1 MERYLDLLS
10 VLMLLT
16 SILLVSHKR
25 IRSYIRTFRL
35 QAILIAIIAGYM
47 GVQSLIEEGTFDILV
62 ICAIIIA
69 LKVII
74 IPMLLHKTFANV
86 EDVVEKDFY
95 LNIPILILMSC
106 VLVVF
111 SYFTLSGI
119 SGLDAGHVNLQ
130 VVNAFSVI
138 LIGFFFMISRKKAIG
153 QIIGYLVMENG
164 IFVTAIFSTHG
175 MPFIVDIGIFIDMI
189 TAVLIMGVMVVQIND
204 KFDSINI
211 NKLRNLRG

>member
-10 VLMLLT
+10 VLMLL
-16 SILLVSHKR
+16 SAIMLVSHKR

-35 QAILIAIIAGYM
+35 QAILIAIIAGFM
-47 GVQSLIEEGTFDILV
+47 GMQSLVTEGSIDILV
-62 ICAIIIA
+62 ICVIIIA

-74 IPMLLHKTFANV
+74 IPMLLHRTFANV

-119 SGLDAGHVNLQ
+119 STLQEGHVNLQ

-138 LIGFFFMISRKKAIG
+138 LIGFFFMISRKKALG

-164 IFVTAIFSTHG
+164 IFITAIFSTHG
-175 MPFIVDIGIFIDMI
+175 MPFIVDIGIFIDML

-211 NKLRNLRG
+211 NNLRNLRG

>member
-1 MERYLDLLS
+1 MEHYLDLLS

-16 SILLVSHKR
+16 AIMLVSHKR

-35 QAILIAIIAGYM
+35 QAVLIAIIAGFM
-47 GVQSLIEEGTFDILV
+47 GMQSLVNEGSFDILV
-62 ICAIIIA
+62 ICAIIVA
-69 LKVII
+69 LKVVI

-119 SGLDAGHVNLQ
+119 SALNEGHVNLQ

-211 NKLRNLRG
+211 NNLRNLRG

>member
-1 MERYLDLLS
+1 MEQTLDLLS

-16 SILLVSHKR
+16 AILLVSHKR
-25 IRSYIRTFRL
+25 IRSYIQTFRM
-35 QAILIAIIAGYM
+35 QALLIAVIAGVM
-47 GVQSLIEEGTFDILV
+47 GVRSLAEEGSFDILFLCV
-62 ICAIIIA
+62 IILA
-69 LKVII
+69 LKVFL
-74 IPMLLHKTFANV
+74 IPRLLHRTFANV

-106 VLVVF
+106 MLVVF

-119 SGLDAGHVNLQ
+119 SALNQGHVNLQ
-130 VVNAFSVI
+130 VVNAFSVV
-138 LIGFFFMISRKKAIG
+138 LIGFFFMISRKKALG

-175 MPFIVDIGIFIDMI
+175 MPFIVDIGVFIDMI

-211 NKLRNLRG
+211 NNLRNLKG

>member
-1 MERYLDLLS
+1 MEQTLDLLS

-16 SILLVSHKR
+16 AILLVSHKR
-25 IRSYIRTFRL
+25 IRSYIQTFRMQSL
-35 QAILIAIIAGYM
+35 LVAAIAGVM
-47 GVQSLIEEGTFDILV
+47 GVVSLAEEGSFDILFLCV
-62 ICAIIIA
+62 IILF
-69 LKVII
+69 LKVFL
-74 IPMLLHKTFANV
+74 IPRLLHRTFANV

-119 SGLDAGHVNLQ
+119 SSLNQGHMNLQ
-130 VVNAFSVI
+130 VVNAFSVV

-164 IFVTAIFSTHG
+164 IFVTAVFSTHG
-175 MPFIVDIGIFIDMI
+175 MPFIVDIGVFIDMI
-189 TAVLIMGVMVVQIND
+189 TAVLIMGVMVVRIND

-211 NKLRNLRG
+211 NNLRNLKG

>member
-10 VLMLLT
+10 VLMLL
-16 SILLVSHKR
+16 SAIMLVSHKR

-35 QAILIAIIAGYM
+35 QAILIAIIAGFM
-47 GVQSLIEEGTFDILV
+47 GVQSLVTEGSIDILV
-62 ICAIIIA
+62 ICGIIIA
-69 LKVII
+69 LKVVI
-74 IPMLLHKTFANV
+74 IPMLLHRTFANV

-119 SGLDAGHVNLQ
+119 SALNVGHVNLQ

-138 LIGFFFMISRKKAIG
+138 LIGFFFMISRKKALG

-164 IFVTAIFSTHG
+164 IFITAIFSTHG
-175 MPFIVDIGIFIDMI
+175 MPFIVDIGIFIDML

-211 NKLRNLRG
+211 NNLRNLKG

>member
-1 MERYLDLLS
+1 MEHYLDLLS

-16 SILLVSHKR
+16 AILLISHKR

-35 QAILIAIIAGYM
+35 QSLLIAAIAGFMGIESLPREGSIDILIIAAII
-47 GVQSLIEEGTFDILV
+47 L
-62 ICAIIIA
+62 A
-69 LKVII
+69 LKVVL

-95 LNIPILILMSC
+95 LNIPILILMSFG
-106 VLVVF
+106 LVVF

-119 SGLDAGHVNLQ
+119 SALNSGHMNLQ

-138 LIGFFFMISRKKAIG
+138 LIGFFFMISRKKALG

-189 TAVLIMGVMVVQIND
+189 TAVLIMGIMVVQIND

-211 NKLRNLRG
+211 NNLRNLKG